1 MGCAGTVE
9 GPYVLAQDDASG
21 GWTEPLYR
29 NERCAIHLMSSG
41 VVPPMLRI
49 RVSFTFCPGN
59 NLPLY
64 AELGRICSG
73 VLKLRIQRHCFR
85 VSAIGG
91 SGHYWRDT
99 DLLVRTDAGLV
110 D

>member
-1 MGCAGTVE
+1 MPVSVTAWD
-9 GPYVLAQDDASG
+9 AQAQLKGLMCWLRTMPQGDG
-21 GWTEPLYR
+21 LNRCTELKVCDPLDVF
-29 NERCAIHLMSSG
+29 RCG
-41 VVPPMLRI
+41 PPMLRV

-91 SGHYWRDT
+91 SGHY
-99 DLLVRTDAGLV
+99 
-110 D
+110 